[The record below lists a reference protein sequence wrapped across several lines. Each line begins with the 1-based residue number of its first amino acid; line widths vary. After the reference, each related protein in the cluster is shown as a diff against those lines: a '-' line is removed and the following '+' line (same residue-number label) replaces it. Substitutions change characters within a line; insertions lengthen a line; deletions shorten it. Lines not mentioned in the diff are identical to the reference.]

1 MMSRLTPVMCVT
13 LFFLSTNAFAQNMAS
28 NETSVPGG
36 VLMLASYIGFFALLL
51 GYLAILSRRQSAIED
66 DLETLQKRLDSI
78 AGVEE

>member
-13 LFFLSTNAFAQNMAS
+13 LCLLSTNAVAQNMAS

>member
-1 MMSRLTPVMCVT
+1 
-13 LFFLSTNAFAQNMAS
+13 MAS